1 MSKAIH
7 VTRCKVEFYEYMYQ
21 YKGYDVVIWN
31 AQPSLALRQSGYRW
45 SFIVVGYTNM
55 YTTLPNT
62 GFRTRAEAENAIPA
76 YVERI
81 INFKQVIE
89 DARNREHGGN
99 K

>member
-1 MSKAIH
+1 
-7 VTRCKVEFYEYMYQ
+7 
-21 YKGYDVVIWN
+21 
-31 AQPSLALRQSGYRW
+31 
-45 SFIVVGYTNM
+45 M